1 MKNEIRTNAMN
12 AVTPI
17 VEEAFPNA
25 VKVVVSKKEM
35 YAVDTGK
42 VDDNGNPIYATI
54 EITVKDNEGTKT
66 RDGFDIEVAKAAYA
80 EKMGKAAE
88 KASKPKATKATNTE
102 AAEKRNKRMTALR
115 EWWANEA
122 ESGVGYTSTM
132 VMNELAEVYEGC
144 QIMTVGTDLKALSQE
159 LPTDCEMRMEDG
171 KKHYYKA

>member
-1 MKNEIRTNAMN
+1 MKTEIRTNAMN
-12 AVTPI
+12 AVAPI

-66 RDGFDIEVAKAAYA
+66 REGFDIEAAKAAYA
-80 EKMGKAAE
+80 EKMDKAAE
-88 KASKPKATKATNTE
+88 KAAKPKAAKAADIE
-102 AAEKRNKRMTALR
+102 AAEKRNKRMAALR
-115 EWWANEA
+115 EWWVNEA
-122 ESGVGYTSTM
+122 ESGVGYTSTI
-132 VMNELAEVYEGC
+132 VIGELAEVYEDY
-144 QIMTVGTDLKALSQE
+144 QVMQVGTDLKRLSE
-159 LPTDCEMRMEDG
+159 EMPTECEMRMEDG